1 MSPTLY
7 GILADIVAV
16 LHILYAGSIVVGL
29 FLILIGGARGWKWV
43 RQPWLRSIHLGMIAI
58 VVAEAWL
65 GIVCPLTVWE
75 EKLRALAGQPF
86 DGNSVVAR
94 TIHYLLFFD
103 APWWVFTAC
112 YTICGTLIFGTLL
125 LVPPNFSRREL
136 ADRHTASE
144 RSS

>member
-1 MSPTLY
+1 MSTTLY
-7 GILADIVAV
+7 GTLADLVAL

-43 RQPWLRSIHLGMIAI
+43 RKPWLRSLHLAMIAI

-75 EKLRALAGQPF
+75 ENLRVLAEQPF
-86 DGNSVVAR
+86 DGNSVVGRA
-94 TIHYLLFFD
+94 IHYLLFFD

-112 YTICGTLIFGTLL
+112 YTACGALVLGSLL
-125 LVPPNFSRREL
+125 LEPPHFSRRSL
-136 ADRHTASE
+136 ADTAVADE
-144 RSS
+144 